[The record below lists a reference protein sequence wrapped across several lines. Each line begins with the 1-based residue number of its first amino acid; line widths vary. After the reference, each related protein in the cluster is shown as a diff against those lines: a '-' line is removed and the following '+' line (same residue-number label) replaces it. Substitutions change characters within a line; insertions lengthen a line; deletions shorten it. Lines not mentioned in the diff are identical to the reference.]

1 MNCLSEWIMKMPKKQ
16 EKYDVDDIIVIEDK
30 KKSDEFDLGKDELDN
45 GGDDDELDFEDIE
58 FDDGG
63 D

>member
-1 MNCLSEWIMKMPKKQ
+1 MPKKP
-16 EKYDVDDIIVIEDK
+16 EKYDVDDIISIEDK
-30 KKSDEFDLGKDELDN
+30 KKDDFDLGRDDLDSDT
-45 GGDDDELDFEDIE
+45 DDDELDFDDIE

>member
-1 MNCLSEWIMKMPKKQ
+1 MSKKQ
-16 EKYDVDDIIVIEDK
+16 EKYDVDDIITIEDK
-30 KKSDEFDLGKDELDN
+30 KKKDDEFDLGKEDLDS
-45 GGDDDELDFEDIE
+45 GIDDDELDFDDID

>member
-1 MNCLSEWIMKMPKKQ
+1 MKMTKTTTKTDKK
-16 EKYDVDDIIVIEDK
+16 EEYDVSDIITIEDK
-30 KKSDEFDLGKDELDN
+30 KKGDDFDLGRDELDA
-45 GGDDDELDFEDIE
+45 GDDDDELDFDSDFE

>member
-1 MNCLSEWIMKMPKKQ
+1 MVKDIKKP
-16 EKYDVDDIIVIEDK
+16 EKKETYDVEGIISIEDDK
-30 KKSDEFDLGKDELDN
+30 KKDELELGRDELDGN
-45 GGDDDELDFEDIE
+45 DDDDELDFDADFE